1 MSDKDPRSILEK
13 FYEQQ
18 TTDEMM
24 EKIQD
29 ADYCYLKFIPMSHL
43 VMIVAPGNT
52 GKTAFAIHA
61 SAEMA
66 RSGFEV
72 IYINAD
78 ASAPDLKFYHN
89 HARTNGYALIS
100 PDLSNKSTDDIVK
113 LLQEMA
119 RSADDLTNLVIV
131 LDTIKKFVDVIQKS
145 QAKAFFKLLRSLTA
159 KGVTVIGLGHTNK
172 NQDSSGKLIYEGTG
186 DIRNDTDEL
195 YIMESDKQ
203 SDGTLKVSAY
213 MDKCRADVEEITFVI
228 RKDRTVTIEEEFYDG
243 RSIKTHEEQ
252 LKKDQLTI
260 DFIRRNLTKKDSSP
274 TELEALSKA
283 MGNGFSRRNIDK
295 VLRAYSNGDSPL
307 WIATKAPKNGL
318 IYSLVNAEAS
328 APLQSCKVC

>member
-1 MSDKDPRSILEK
+1 MSNTKPRSILDK
-13 FYEQQ
+13 FYAQQ

-24 EKIQD
+24 KSIQD
-29 ADYCYLKFIPMSHL
+29 TGYCYLRLIPMSHL
-43 VMIVAPGNT
+43 IMIVAPGNT

-66 RSGFEV
+66 KAGFEV

-89 HARTNGYALIS
+89 HAMVNGYTLIA
-100 PDLSNKSTDDIVK
+100 PDLSNLSSDDVVK

-119 RSADDLTNLVIV
+119 RSTEDLNNLVIV
-131 LDTIKKFVDVIQKS
+131 IDTIKKFVDVIQKS
-145 QAKAFFKLLRSLTA
+145 QAKAFFKILRSLTA

-195 YIMESDKQ
+195 YIMESEKQ
-203 SDGTLKVSAY
+203 ANGSLKVTTY
-213 MDKCRADVEEITFVI
+213 TDKCRAEVQGITFTITGKNRIIQLVDYEDI
-228 RKDRTVTIEEEFYDG
+228 HLKKVLSDQVRKDQPMINF
-243 RSIKTHEEQ
+243 IKKSLMIKE
-252 LKKDQLTI
+252 
-260 DFIRRNLTKKDSSP
+260 RSP
-274 TELEALSKA
+274 TELEAVAKT
-283 MGNGFSRRNIDK
+283 MGNGYSRRNIDR
-295 VLRAYSNGDSPL
+295 VLRAYSSGDAPL

-318 IYSLVNAEAS
+318 LYSLVNAESS
-328 APLQSCKVC
+328 ATLQSYKV